1 MGSSWVWIENDE
13 KVLHEC
19 AYKVMYMEGGYVY
32 HLCFS
37 GGRSSVMPVCSRF
50 YSCMNIIQAANSAQT
65 KLTLIPVTFAI
76 LTLIDLAFYTR

>member
-1 MGSSWVWIENDE
+1 
-13 KVLHEC
+13 
-19 AYKVMYMEGGYVY
+19 
-32 HLCFS
+32 
-37 GGRSSVMPVCSRF
+37 MPVCSRF